1 MFKIKTFN
9 IANPERH
16 HNKAKDS
23 AIPIEKCK
31 LKYYQYNNI
40 SVGFFKI
47 AANCTNNI
55 VYSTPQFKNINNDN
69 NGSHSAYNT
78 VQE

>member
-1 MFKIKTFN
+1 MQC
-9 IANPERH
+9 PR
-16 HNKAKDS
+16 
-23 AIPIEKCK
+23 IPIVQCKWFK

-55 VYSTPQFKNINNDN
+55 VYSTPKFKNINNDKIKLWK
-69 NGSHSAYNT
+69 S
-78 VQE
+78 